1 MKKVLRFLACA
12 LIAFAVVWL
21 SGYGNLMNDISESLS
36 VATFFGAVA
45 VLAVISFVILEMYIS
60 FRRKIN
66 DLTDRIEELESRK
79 DKNDPDR
86 T

>member
-21 SGYGNLMNDISESLS
+21 SGYGNLMSGISESLS

-45 VLAVISFVILEMYIS
+45 VLAALSFVILEMYIS

-66 DLTDRIEELESRK
+66 DLTERIEELESQK

-86 T
+86 M